1 MRRSNRIKAPLPRLT
16 EFHVGTKVRDEDLDH
31 APRGEIIEVLY
42 DACLVEWEN
51 GNVENV
57 DSGTVGDMI
66 QFEKNFINRY
76 NRNEE
81 ARAEELLAA
90 ALLDE
95 DEAVSI
101 PVVAPRDN
109 ATTADDVE
117 QSLAQLIV
125 VEAPNAAEA
134 LSISAVAHQDKTAP
148 DDEEERLVL
157 AAASV
162 ATPTLS
168 TRVVARHDDKKAFE
182 DEENIVD
189 PLLFFS
195 TAPVSTPEFATPV
208 VAHQDD
214 EKAFDAVEERDAPL
228 LNAAA
233 APVAT
238 PASSTPLVACQDNEI
253 AVENQ
258 AVIVAAPFAT
268 PASSTPLVPR
278 QDDEIAV
285 EDQAVIVAAP
295 FATPASS
302 TPIFACQDDKIA
314 AEDDEER
321 EAPVAIPEFATPL
334 FAHIREETGNIEGP
348 YRDNYHGETSVD
360 ETPLNDSYDTPNRS
374 RYLNIFEG
382 ISPFTRNF
390 GNLYIDE
397 YCECGLSKPCLIC
410 PTKWRF

>member
-51 GNVENV
+51 GHVENV

-134 LSISAVAHQDKTAP
+134 LSISAVAHRDETAP
-148 DDEEERLVL
+148 DEEEERLSF

-268 PASSTPLVPR
+268 PASSTP
-278 QDDEIAV
+278 
-285 EDQAVIVAAP
+285 
-295 FATPASS
+295 
-302 TPIFACQDDKIA
+302 IFACQDDKIA

-360 ETPLNDSYDTPNRS
+360 ETPLNDSYDMPNRS

-397 YCECGLSKPCLIC
+397 ICDECGQSKPCLFCIK
-410 PTKWRF
+410 KWRM